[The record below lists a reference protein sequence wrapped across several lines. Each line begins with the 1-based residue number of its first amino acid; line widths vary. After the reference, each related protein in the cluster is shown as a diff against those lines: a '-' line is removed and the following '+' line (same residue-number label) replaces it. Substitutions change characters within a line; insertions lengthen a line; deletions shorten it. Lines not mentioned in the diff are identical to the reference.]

1 MTSPA
6 IRSRIFIAPI
16 FSSGKRAAMPRS
28 IASNQA
34 SIMSVAPPGKASRA
48 RGAGTPS
55 SAAAMAS
62 ASSLQP
68 SNTALAGTIG
78 ASAIRSSSRFI
89 SFGAISG
96 MGIQ

>member
-1 MTSPA
+1 
-6 IRSRIFIAPI
+6 
-16 FSSGKRAAMPRS
+16 MPRS

-34 SIMSVAPPGKASRA
+34 SIMSAAPPGKARRA

-62 ASSLQP
+62 ALSLQP
-68 SNTALAGTIG
+68 SNTALAGMSG
-78 ASAIRSSSRFI
+78 ASARRSSSRFI

-96 MGIQ
+96 MGFE